1 MFLFDL
7 KKIVVDNNE
16 LKILSKDVKELNPSV
31 LSLLND
37 FEKKVSEELKKV
49 YDFKY
54 VQSTVGANKIFN
66 QLKKGVAK
74 DIYLEMITQHPSY
87 TSGILINDL
96 IPKSILGNEV
106 YTVYFTSEFGR
117 CWLNSQTKSNP

>member
-66 QLKKGVAK
+66 QLKKELQRTFIWK
-74 DIYLEMITQHPSY
+74 
-87 TSGILINDL
+87 
-96 IPKSILGNEV
+96 
-106 YTVYFTSEFGR
+106 
-117 CWLNSQTKSNP
+117 

>member
-37 FEKKVSEELKKV
+37 FEKKVSEELKK
-49 YDFKY
+49 
-54 VQSTVGANKIFN
+54 
-66 QLKKGVAK
+66 
-74 DIYLEMITQHPSY
+74 
-87 TSGILINDL
+87 GI
-96 IPKSILGNEV
+96 
-106 YTVYFTSEFGR
+106 
-117 CWLNSQTKSNP
+117 